1 MCTKATVTRI
11 FQKGYLLMI
20 PVTQEESVDLQ
31 QPSELSRH
39 KPRKHWWWFIL
50 LLLLLG
56 AAYLFRTSHRS
67 RANDLSKRA
76 NLQEVLVTTVI
87 AKKGDI
93 PVIFNGLGTVTPYNT
108 VTIKT
113 RVDGQLV
120 KIAFQEGQLV
130 REGQLLAE
138 VDPRPFEVQL
148 EQAEGQQA
156 RDLAQL
162 NNAKIDL
169 ARYQVLIKEDS
180 IAQQQVD
187 TQAATVTQLEGAVKS
202 DQAAI
207 DNAKLQLI
215 YCHISAPISGRIG
228 LRQVDV
234 GNMIHTADANGIA
247 VITQVQPIAVLF
259 TLPEDNLPPVLSKL
273 RAGNNLPVEAY
284 DRSGATKITSG
295 ILSTVD
301 NQIDPTTGTLRL
313 KAVFKNEDDTLFPD
327 QFVNIKLLTDTKK
340 NVVIVP
346 VAAIQRGPQG
356 TFLYVVN
363 KNKTVEVRPITA
375 GVSDGNYSSIDKGL
389 RDGEAV
395 VVDGTD
401 KLREG
406 SKVRDQ
412 KSQPTRRHQQ

>member
-1 MCTKATVTRI
+1 
-11 FQKGYLLMI
+11 MI
-20 PVTQEESVDLQ
+20 PVIQEERVDTQ
-31 QPSELSRH
+31 QLSELSIH
-39 KPRKHWWWFIL
+39 KPRKYWWWLVL
-50 LLLLLG
+50 LVLLFG
-56 AAYLFRTSHRS
+56 TAYLFKTSHKS
-67 RANDLSKRA
+67 KANDLSKNA
-76 NLQEVLVTTVI
+76 LSQEIPVTTVI
-87 AKKGDI
+87 AKRGDI

-108 VTIKT
+108 VTVKT
-113 RVDGQLV
+113 RIDGQLE

-130 REGQLLAE
+130 HEGQLLAE

-156 RDLAQL
+156 RDVAQL
-162 NNAKIDL
+162 NNSKIDL

-180 IAQQQVD
+180 VTQQQVD
-187 TQAATVTQLEGAVKS
+187 TQAATVTQLEGTLKS
-202 DQAAI
+202 DQAAT
-207 DNAKLQLI
+207 DNAKLQLT

-234 GNMIHTADANGIA
+234 GNMIHAADANGIA

-259 TLPEDNLPPVLSKL
+259 TLPEDNLPPVLNKL

-284 DRSGATKITSG
+284 DRSGTTKIASG
-295 ILSTVD
+295 ALFTVD

-313 KAVFKNEDDTLFPD
+313 KAIFKNEDDALFPD

-363 KNKTVEVRPITA
+363 KNKTVEVRPMTV

-412 KSQPTRRHQQ
+412 NSQPMRRHQ

>member
-1 MCTKATVTRI
+1 
-11 FQKGYLLMI
+11 
-20 PVTQEESVDLQ
+20 
-31 QPSELSRH
+31 
-39 KPRKHWWWFIL
+39 
-50 LLLLLG
+50 
-56 AAYLFRTSHRS
+56 
-67 RANDLSKRA
+67 
-76 NLQEVLVTTVI
+76 
-87 AKKGDI
+87 
-93 PVIFNGLGTVTPYNT
+93 
-108 VTIKT
+108 
-113 RVDGQLV
+113 
-120 KIAFQEGQLV
+120 
-130 REGQLLAE
+130 
-138 VDPRPFEVQL
+138 
-148 EQAEGQQA
+148 
-156 RDLAQL
+156 
-162 NNAKIDL
+162 
-169 ARYQVLIKEDS
+169 
-180 IAQQQVD
+180 
-187 TQAATVTQLEGAVKS
+187 
-202 DQAAI
+202 
-207 DNAKLQLI
+207 
-215 YCHISAPISGRIG
+215 
-228 LRQVDV
+228 
-234 GNMIHTADANGIA
+234 
-247 VITQVQPIAVLF
+247 
-259 TLPEDNLPPVLSKL
+259 
-273 RAGNNLPVEAY
+273 LPVEAY